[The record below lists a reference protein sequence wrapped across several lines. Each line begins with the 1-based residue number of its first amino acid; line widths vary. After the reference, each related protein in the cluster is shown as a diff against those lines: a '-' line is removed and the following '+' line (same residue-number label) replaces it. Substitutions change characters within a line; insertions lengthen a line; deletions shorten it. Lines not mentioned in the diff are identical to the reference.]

1 MKAVIVYESMFGA
14 TRQVAQAVTDGL
26 RSAAS
31 DGTVTVL
38 NVNRAAATDAAG
50 ADVLIVGGPTHAHG
64 MSRPESRAEAV
75 KWADDPERTLT
86 LEPEAPGTGVREW
99 LEPLAESTGAVGAAF
114 DTRADFPRILS
125 GAASNAIQKG
135 LKRHGYT
142 DIVPAESFLVTKDGQ
157 LESGEYERAHAWG
170 RRIAAS
176 LHESALP
183 NEAGQIEHEQIGL
196 T

>member
-14 TRQVAQAVTDGL
+14 TRAVAEAIAEGL

-31 DGTVTVL
+31 VATVTV
-38 NVNRAAATDAAG
+38 VNINQAG
-50 ADVLIVGGPTHAHG
+50 TTIGADADVLIVGGPTHVHG

-99 LEPLAESTGAVGAAF
+99 LESLAESTGAREAAF

-125 GAASNAIQKG
+125 GAASNAIHKA
-135 LKRHGYT
+135 LAKRRYPEA
-142 DIVPAESFLVTKDGQ
+142 VPSESFLVTKDGV
-157 LESGEYERAHAWG
+157 LEAGEQDRARAWG
-170 RRIAAS
+170 DAIAAA
-176 LHESALP
+176 LVGQRLTAEAAPDRES
-183 NEAGQIEHEQIGL
+183 NEQQP
-196 T
+196 